1 MKKQKEKE
9 STYDFSV
16 FDNYECEGQL
26 AMKFNGADIEIEE
39 EKKEIVSA
47 IPIRV

>member
-1 MKKQKEKE
+1 MKKHKEKE

-16 FDNYECEGQL
+16 FDNYECDGQL
-26 AMKFNGADIEIEE
+26 IMKFNGADIEIEE
-39 EKKEIVSA
+39 EKKEVVNA